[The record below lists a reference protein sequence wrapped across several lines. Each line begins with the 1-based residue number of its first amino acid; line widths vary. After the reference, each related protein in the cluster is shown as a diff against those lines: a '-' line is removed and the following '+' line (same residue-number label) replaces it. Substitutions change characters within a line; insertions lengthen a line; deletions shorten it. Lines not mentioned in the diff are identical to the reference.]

1 MDKEIRQM
9 TMKPLLR
16 SDEAGG
22 DMVVEG
28 YAAVFES
35 PTVLYESEYSGYQ
48 YLEQIA
54 RSAFDRADMSRTVF
68 KYNHGDNA
76 LVLARTSN
84 DTLKL
89 EADEHGLKVTA
100 TLAET
105 TAGLSSGAHMTVASV
120 PGRPF
125 FMSTGVNDTSF
136 APAAKMRFDAYDSSS
151 PVISST
157 LNSSSHTVPSE
168 AAQCM
173 RSPRRART
181 TFARSKSFA
190 PAP

>member
-48 YLEQIA
+48 YLEQIT
-54 RSAFDRADMSRTVF
+54 RGAFDGADMSRTVF

-76 LVLARTSN
+76 LVLAR
-84 DTLKL
+84 
-89 EADEHGLKVTA
+89 GRV
-100 TLAET
+100 
-105 TAGLSSGAHMTVASV
+105 VA
-120 PGRPF
+120 
-125 FMSTGVNDTSF
+125 F
-136 APAAKMRFDAYDSSS
+136 APKDELDYGEFAALYRD
-151 PVISST
+151 
-157 LNSSSHTVPSE
+157 TVGMGV
-168 AAQCM
+168 A
-173 RSPRRART
+173 
-181 TFARSKSFA
+181 
-190 PAP
+190 

>member
-22 DMVVEG
+22 GMVVEG

-48 YLEQIA
+48 YLEQIT
-54 RSAFDRADMSRTVF
+54 RGAFDGADMSRTVF

-84 DTLKL
+84 GSLKL

-105 TAGLSSGAHMTVASV
+105 TAGRDL
-120 PGRPF
+120 
-125 FMSTGVNDTSF
+125 
-136 APAAKMRFDAYDSSS
+136 Y
-151 PVISST
+151 T
-157 LNSSSHTVPSE
+157 LI
-168 AAQCM
+168 
-173 RSPRRART
+173 RGG
-181 TFARSKSFA
+181 
-190 PAP
+190 